1 MLCRAY
7 IVVLSFQL
15 SLERLNETSC
25 LYARLLEAFDDD
37 GMNFGIAEGRKLTT
51 PVVSTVETMQKRSPI
66 GISIVGKVGR
76 LVWNIWHREE
86 KKYNPPASECQ
97 RTCQKKFR
105 LFESAYGLLDFVIAQ
120 HELDATPRFI
130 PLEFI
135 DDRLE
140 ALQCATQG
148 SRRRFQ

>member
-1 MLCRAY
+1 MLVAPIVHLRSLTGYYRLLYTVPIGSKLLRVTFHSRQQYLLILVLCRAY

-86 KKYNPPASECQ
+86 K
-97 RTCQKKFR
+97 
-105 LFESAYGLLDFVIAQ
+105 
-120 HELDATPRFI
+120 
-130 PLEFI
+130 
-135 DDRLE
+135 
-140 ALQCATQG
+140 
-148 SRRRFQ
+148 